1 MLETEERLFDQYKRV
16 DNICRDMFSSQSGIS
31 QYITEMERNPFHSR
45 SAVPLWDEDYR
56 RLKRVRWIRNQIA
69 HEASATDC
77 NENDVAWLEEFHIR
91 LLEQRDPL
99 ALLWKSDQ
107 KRSRPSPR
115 RECKQGTSEEQ
126 RGIENAQGQKK
137 EDIALK
143 RIFMVLIGMA
153 IAAVGMAIA
162 AVFLIFYRIM
172 AI

>member
-1 MLETEERLFDQYKRV
+1 
-16 DNICRDMFSSQSGIS
+16 MFSSQSGIS

-56 RLKRVRWIRNQIA
+56 RLKRVRWMRNQIA
-69 HEASATDC
+69 HTASATDC
-77 NENDVAWLEEFHIR
+77 NENDVAWLGEFHIW
-91 LLEQRDPL
+91 LLEQRGPL

-115 RECKQGTSEEQ
+115 RECEQRTGEEQ
-126 RGIENAQGQKK
+126 RVSENAQGQKK
-137 EDIALK
+137 EDISLK
-143 RIFMVLIGMA
+143 RIFMVRIGMA
-153 IAAVGMAIA
+153 IT

>member
-1 MLETEERLFDQYKRV
+1 MQY
-16 DNICRDMFSSQSGIS
+16 
-31 QYITEMERNPFHSR
+31 
-45 SAVPLWDEDYR
+45 
-56 RLKRVRWIRNQIA
+56 WIRNQIA

-137 EDIALK
+137 EDISLK